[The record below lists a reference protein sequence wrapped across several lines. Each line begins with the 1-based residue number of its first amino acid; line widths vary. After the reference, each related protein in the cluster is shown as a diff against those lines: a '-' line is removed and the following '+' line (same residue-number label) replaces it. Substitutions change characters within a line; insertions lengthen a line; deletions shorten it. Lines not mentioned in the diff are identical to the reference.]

1 MINNYLS
8 PTSFVI
14 SVARLPNVEFFTQKL
29 LIPGVSGSSVET
41 NTPLRAFYNVQDKMR
56 YADLDLTFIL
66 DENMNN
72 YLEIFRWMEAI
83 GSPESLSQYKNLE
96 DSLQGLKS
104 DITLIINN
112 SHKNPNMKFTF
123 ENCFPIGLTPVSLD
137 VTAQDIT
144 YIEVTATFRYDVFK
158 VEKL

>member
-29 LIPGVSGSSVET
+29 LIPGVSGSPVET
-41 NTPLRAFYNVQDKMR
+41 NTPLRSLYNVQDKMR

-66 DENMNN
+66 DENMSN
-72 YLEIFRWMEAI
+72 YLEIFRWMEGL
-83 GSPESLSQYKNLE
+83 GSPENLAQYKT
-96 DSLQGLKS
+96 LQNSVDGLKS
-104 DITLIINN
+104 DITIIINN

-123 ENCFPIGLTPVSLD
+123 LNCFPVGLTPVSLD
-137 VTAQDIT
+137 ITAQDLT
-144 YIEVTATFRYDVFK
+144 YIEVTATFRYDAFK